1 MKNIVYFILLIFV
14 SFNCT
19 SNIDESDIEETL
31 SGSYS
36 RLLVLNDFLYA
47 INNSEL
53 ATYDVSD
60 KTNPVLINKQDVGFN
75 IENIYLSD
83 DIIFIGSSQR
93 LFIYEIKS
101 TGIPARKKSVAY
113 FSDIMCSSDPVIV
126 NNNIA
131 YITLSSVLIEN
142 ANCWRSFNMNE
153 LRIYDVSKVENPVLL
168 STFPM
173 SSPKGLAIDNNIL
186 FVCELD
192 KGVKVLNVNDSSKPI
207 LIKSLEGFY
216 AFDVI
221 VKNKIL
227 YVVGKDEIREFD
239 FSNLENIRLISN
251 ISL

>member
-14 SFNCT
+14 SFNC
-19 SNIDESDIEETL
+19 SSKGDESSIEETL

-36 RLLVLNDFLYA
+36 RLLIMNDFLYA

-53 ATYDVSD
+53 ATYNVSD
-60 KTNPVLINKQDVGFN
+60 KMNPVLVNKQDVGFN
-75 IENIYLSD
+75 IENIYISG

-101 TGIPARKKSVAY
+101 TGIPSRKNSVAY
-113 FSDIMCSSDPVIV
+113 FADIMCSADPVIV

-131 YITLSSVLIEN
+131 YITLSSLLLEN
-142 ANCWRSFNMNE
+142 ANCWRSLDLNE
-153 LRIYDVSKVENPVLL
+153 LRIYDVSKVENPKLL
-168 STFPM
+168 STLPM
-173 SSPKGLAIDNNIL
+173 TNPKGLTIDDDIL
-186 FVCELD
+186 FVCELE
-192 KGVKVLNVNDSSKPI
+192 KGVKVLNVSDSSKPVV
-207 LIKSLEGFY
+207 LKSLEGFY
-216 AFDVI
+216 AYDVI

-239 FSNLENIRLISN
+239 YSDLEDIRLISS